1 MSTED
6 MIQIDSSRFLAATR
20 NASYIYN
27 KATDISE
34 EFRLDKDSP
43 LIFYSSCKDGD
54 NEDETRLRTDEGDGS
69 FSGGHRRADRIPD
82 SGILHQGVQEP
93 LRRNTGAL
101 CVPGTPTVN
110 GVSHVQNVT
119 IRIAKARRNR
129 SSDKDARKMM
139 GIPEISSYFYMLVG
153 KTENILTEL
162 KGNNTNN

>member
-20 NASYIYN
+20 NAPYIIYIS

-54 NEDETRLRTDEGDGS
+54 NEDETRLRTDEGDDS

-101 CVPGTPTVN
+101 CIPSTPTAN
-110 GVSHVQNVT
+110 GVSHVQNGT
-119 IRIAKARRNR
+119 IRIAKA
-129 SSDKDARKMM
+129 K
-139 GIPEISSYFYMLVG
+139 
-153 KTENILTEL
+153 
-162 KGNNTNN
+162 

>member
-1 MSTED
+1 MPGTMSTED
-6 MIQIDSSRFLAATR
+6 MIQINSSRFLVATR

-27 KATDISE
+27 KDTDIPE

-54 NEDETRLRTDEGDGS
+54 NEDETRLRTDEGDDS

-101 CVPGTPTVN
+101 CIPSTPTVN
-110 GVSHVQNVT
+110 GVSHVQNGT
-119 IRIAKARRNR
+119 IRIAKA
-129 SSDKDARKMM
+129 K
-139 GIPEISSYFYMLVG
+139 
-153 KTENILTEL
+153 
-162 KGNNTNN
+162 

>member
-1 MSTED
+1 MHP
-6 MIQIDSSRFLAATR
+6 I
-20 NASYIYN
+20 YIS

-34 EFRLDKDSP
+34 EFRLDEDSP

-93 LRRNTGAL
+93 LRRNTG
-101 CVPGTPTVN
+101 GTMHPEYANSKWRFACTKRHYPNRQGEVKSFFRQGCAEN
-110 GVSHVQNVT
+110 DWNSRNFFLFLHV
-119 IRIAKARRNR
+119 
-129 SSDKDARKMM
+129 
-139 GIPEISSYFYMLVG
+139 VG

>member
-1 MSTED
+1 MPGTMSTED
-6 MIQIDSSRFLAATR
+6 MIKIDSSRFLVATR

-54 NEDETRLRTDEGDGS
+54 NEDETRLRTDEGDDS

-93 LRRNTGAL
+93 FRRDTGAL
-101 CVPGTPTVN
+101 CIPSTPTVN
-110 GVSHVQNVT
+110 GVLHVQNGT
-119 IRIAKARRNR
+119 IRIAKA
-129 SSDKDARKMM
+129 K
-139 GIPEISSYFYMLVG
+139 
-153 KTENILTEL
+153 
-162 KGNNTNN
+162 

>member
-6 MIQIDSSRFLAATR
+6 MIQIDSFRFLVATR

-27 KATDISE
+27 KATDTSE

-54 NEDETRLRTDEGDGS
+54 NEDETRLRTDKGDDS

-101 CVPGTPTVN
+101 CVPSTPTVN
-110 GVSHVQNVT
+110 GVSH
-119 IRIAKARRNR
+119 A
-129 SSDKDARKMM
+129 
-139 GIPEISSYFYMLVG
+139 
-153 KTENILTEL
+153 
-162 KGNNTNN
+162 

>member
-6 MIQIDSSRFLAATR
+6 MIQIDSSRFLVATR

-43 LIFYSSCKDGD
+43 LIFYSSYKDGD
-54 NEDETRLRTDEGDGS
+54 NEDETRLRTDDGDGS

-93 LRRNTGAL
+93 LQRNTGAL
-101 CVPGTPTVN
+101 CIPSTTTVN
-110 GVSHVQNVT
+110 GVSHVQNGT
-119 IRIAKARRNR
+119 IRIAKA
-129 SSDKDARKMM
+129 K
-139 GIPEISSYFYMLVG
+139 
-153 KTENILTEL
+153 
-162 KGNNTNN
+162 